1 MIVGIL
7 AAFVAPVLTQS
18 LSSYEMTSDNV
29 QMLGNMRYAMERMAR
44 ELRNMRRDPT
54 NTANYDIGTMTA
66 TSLVFTKADGNQVTI
81 DNTTL
86 SSEVKLGYSSPAA
99 TATLTDSVK
108 ASGFT
113 LTYCRID
120 GTTCATSSGATVD
133 KSNVAFV
140 QVDMTLTST
149 NTGDYT
155 SSLRVDL
162 RIP

>member
-1 MIVGIL
+1 
-7 AAFVAPVLTQS
+7 
-18 LSSYEMTSDNV
+18 
-29 QMLGNMRYAMERMAR
+29 
-44 ELRNMRRDPT
+44 MRRDPT